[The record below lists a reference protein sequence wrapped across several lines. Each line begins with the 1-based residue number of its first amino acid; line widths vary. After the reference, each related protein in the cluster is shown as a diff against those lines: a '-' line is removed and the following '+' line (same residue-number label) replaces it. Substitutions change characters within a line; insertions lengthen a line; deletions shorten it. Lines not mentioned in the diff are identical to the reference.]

1 MAFYIAIENTEITK
15 EIRLGGVP
23 LRLYKYDEQIVN
35 PINSNL
41 ETVYA
46 IGFIEKISVSSVE
59 PENPSDPNPFEI
71 SYVWN
76 GVRYAASQDSDGK
89 LYFTVAQIGSTI
101 PTDVMILEGIPIGI
115 GESNQIAFYDSGL
128 SENDVEDYI
137 SVTLGGVPLTAGR
150 IGNNYY
156 LMVYAIA

>member
-1 MAFYIAIENTEITK
+1 MASYTAINSTEITK
-15 EIRLGGVP
+15 EIRLGGIP

-35 PINSNL
+35 PLNSNL

-46 IGFIEKISVSSVE
+46 IGLIEKTTPI
-59 PENPSDPNPFEI
+59 PTNPSNDFDEY

-76 GVRYAASQDSDGK
+76 GIRYAATQDSDGK

-101 PTDVMILEGIPIGI
+101 PTEVMILEGLPIGI
-115 GESNQIAFYDSGL
+115 GDSKQIAFYESGL
-128 SENDVEDYI
+128 SEGSVEEYV
-137 SVTLGGVPLTAGR
+137 SVTIGGVPLTAGR
-150 IGNNYY
+150 IGNDYY